1 MTGLEASGDVR
12 PHPEEPRLR
21 GVSKG
26 EATGRAFILRDAR
39 SALLRMRNRG
49 HALLPPSSGTIP
61 RFPWRHPLG
70 FLFVLTVG
78 LLAGTISGIVG
89 TGSSIMLMPVLVYE
103 YGPKQ
108 AVPIMA
114 IAAVMANL
122 SRILAW
128 WREVD
133 WRACAAYSIT
143 GIPAA
148 ALGARTLL
156 ALPSHLVDLAIGMFL
171 IAMVPL
177 RHVLARHALKANLW
191 HLAIGGAAI
200 GYLTGIVVSTG
211 PLSVPLF
218 LFYGL
223 TKGAFLA
230 TEAASSLGLY
240 VSKSVTFERF
250 GALTPDV
257 AIKGLI
263 AGASL
268 MSGAFI
274 AKRFV
279 LHLKPEAFRIVMD
292 AIMAAAGI
300 SMLWNAL
307 QSP

>member
-1 MTGLEASGDVR
+1 
-12 PHPEEPRLR
+12 
-21 GVSKG
+21 
-26 EATGRAFILRDAR
+26 
-39 SALLRMRNRG
+39 
-49 HALLPPSSGTIP
+49 
-61 RFPWRHPLG
+61 LG
-70 FLFVLTVG
+70 FLFVLIVG
-78 LLAGTISGIVG
+78 LVAGTISGIVG
-89 TGSSIMLMPVLVYE
+89 TGSSIMLMPVLVYQ

-133 WRACAAYSIT
+133 WRACAAYSVT

-156 ALPSHLVDLAIGMFL
+156 ALPSHIVDLAIGLFL

-191 HLAIGGAAI
+191 HLAIGGALI

-240 VSKSVTFERF
+240 LAKSVTFERF
-250 GALTPDV
+250 GALTPDL
-257 AIKGLI
+257 ALKGLI
-263 AGASL
+263 AGSSL

-279 LHLKPEAFRIVMD
+279 LHLKPDAFRLVMD
-292 AIMAAAGI
+292 AIMAAAGL
-300 SMLWNAL
+300 SMLWNAVV
-307 QSP
+307 SP

>member
-1 MTGLEASGDVR
+1 VEDLDCVGACAPRNDDVSYWF
-12 PHPEEPRLR
+12 LIR
-21 GVSKG
+21 G
-26 EATGRAFILRDAR
+26 ELI
-39 SALLRMRNRG
+39 
-49 HALLPPSSGTIP
+49 
-61 RFPWRHPLG
+61 PLG
-70 FLFVLTVG
+70 ALFVLVVG

-114 IAAVMANL
+114 VAAVLANL

-133 WRACAAYSIT
+133 WRACAAYSVT
-143 GIPAA
+143 GVPAA

-156 ALPSHLVDLAIGMFL
+156 ALPSHAVDITIGLFL
-171 IAMVPL
+171 IAMVPV
-177 RHVLARHALKANLW
+177 RHWLARHQLKANLW
-191 HLAIGGAAI
+191 HLAVGGAII
-200 GYLTGIVVSTG
+200 GFLTGIVVSTG

-240 VSKSVTFERF
+240 FSKSVTFERL

-257 AIKGLI
+257 ALKGLV

-268 MSGAFI
+268 MFGAFI

-279 LHLKPEAFRIVMD
+279 MHLKPDMFRLVMD
-292 AIMAAAGI
+292 AIMIAAGL
-300 SMLWNAL
+300 SMLWNAT
-307 QSP
+307 QPP

>member
-1 MTGLEASGDVR
+1 MA
-12 PHPEEPRLR
+12 
-21 GVSKG
+21 
-26 EATGRAFILRDAR
+26 
-39 SALLRMRNRG
+39 
-49 HALLPPSSGTIP
+49 
-61 RFPWRHPLG
+61 
-70 FLFVLTVG
+70 FLFVLIVG
-78 LLAGTISGIVG
+78 LIAGTISGIVG
-89 TGSSIMLMPVLVYE
+89 TGSSIMLMPVLVSA

-114 IAAVMANL
+114 VAAVMANL

-156 ALPSHLVDLAIGMFL
+156 ALPSRLVDIAIGIFL

-177 RHVLARHALKANLW
+177 RHVLARHELRANRW
-191 HLAIGGAAI
+191 HLAIGGAVI

-223 TKGAFLA
+223 AKGAFLA

-240 VSKSVTFERF
+240 LSKSVTFERF

-257 AIKGLI
+257 AIQGLI
-263 AGASL
+263 AGSSL
-268 MSGAFI
+268 MFGAFI

-279 LHLKPEAFRIVMD
+279 LHLKPDAFRLLMD
-292 AIMAAAGI
+292 AIMGAAGL
-300 SMLWNAL
+300 SMLWNGIVA
-307 QSP
+307 P

>member
-1 MTGLEASGDVR
+1 VG
-12 PHPEEPRLR
+12 
-21 GVSKG
+21 
-26 EATGRAFILRDAR
+26 FI
-39 SALLRMRNRG
+39 
-49 HALLPPSSGTIP
+49 
-61 RFPWRHPLG
+61 
-70 FLFVLTVG
+70 FVLIVG
-78 LLAGTISGIVG
+78 LIAGTISGIVG
-89 TGSSIMLMPVLVYE
+89 TGSSIMLMPVLVYQ

-133 WRACAAYSIT
+133 WRACAAYSVT

-156 ALPSHLVDLAIGMFL
+156 ALPSHAVDVAIGVFL
-171 IAMVPL
+171 IAMVPV
-177 RHVLARHALKANLW
+177 RHWLARHELKAKLW
-191 HLAIGGAAI
+191 HLAIGGAVI

-223 TKGAFLA
+223 SRGAFLA

-250 GALTPDV
+250 GALTSDV
-257 AIKGLI
+257 ALKGLI

-268 MSGAFI
+268 MAGAFV

-279 LHLKPEAFRIVMD
+279 LHMKPEAFRLVMD
-292 AIMAAAGI
+292 GIMIVAGASLLWSAAV
-300 SMLWNAL
+300 N
-307 QSP
+307 

>member
-1 MTGLEASGDVR
+1 M
-12 PHPEEPRLR
+12 
-21 GVSKG
+21 GV
-26 EATGRAFILRDAR
+26 
-39 SALLRMRNRG
+39 
-49 HALLPPSSGTIP
+49 
-61 RFPWRHPLG
+61 
-70 FLFVLTVG
+70 LFVLIVG
-78 LLAGTISGIVG
+78 LVAGTISGIVG

-133 WRACAAYSIT
+133 WRACAVYSVT
-143 GIPAA
+143 GVPAA

-156 ALPSHLVDLAIGMFL
+156 ALPPHAVDLSIGLFL
-171 IAMVPL
+171 IAMVPV
-177 RHVLARHALKANLW
+177 RHWLARHQLKARLW
-191 HLAIGGAAI
+191 HLAVGGAVI

-223 TKGAFLA
+223 TRGGFLA

-240 VSKSVTFERF
+240 LSKSVTFQRF

-257 AIKGLI
+257 ALKGFV

-268 MSGAFI
+268 MSGAFV

-279 LHLKPEAFRIVMD
+279 LKLEPDLFRLVMD
-292 AIMAAAGI
+292 GIMIAAGL
-300 SMLWNAL
+300 SMLWNAT

>member
-1 MTGLEASGDVR
+1 LN
-12 PHPEEPRLR
+12 L
-21 GVSKG
+21 
-26 EATGRAFILRDAR
+26 
-39 SALLRMRNRG
+39 
-49 HALLPPSSGTIP
+49 
-61 RFPWRHPLG
+61 
-70 FLFVLTVG
+70 LFVLAVG
-78 LLAGTISGIVG
+78 LAAGTISGIVG
-89 TGSSIMLMPVLVYE
+89 TGSSIMLMPVLVYQ

-114 IAAVMANL
+114 VAAVMANL

-133 WRACAAYSIT
+133 WRACAAYSLP

-156 ALPSHLVDLAIGMFL
+156 VLPSRAVDLSIGLFL
-171 IAMVPL
+171 IAMVPA
-177 RHVLARHALKANLW
+177 RHWLARHDLKFSLW
-191 HLAIGGAAI
+191 HLAIGGAMI

-223 TKGAFLA
+223 TRGAFLA

-240 VSKSVTFERF
+240 VSKSVTFQHF
-250 GALTPDV
+250 GALTADV
-257 AIKGLI
+257 ALKGLI
-263 AGASL
+263 AGSSL
-268 MSGAFI
+268 MFGAFI

-279 LHLKPEAFRIVMD
+279 LRLEPEVFRLVMD
-292 AIMAAAGI
+292 GIMLVAGL
-300 SMLWNAL
+300 SMLWNAT

>member
-1 MTGLEASGDVR
+1 L
-12 PHPEEPRLR
+12 
-21 GVSKG
+21 
-26 EATGRAFILRDAR
+26 
-39 SALLRMRNRG
+39 N
-49 HALLPPSSGTIP
+49 
-61 RFPWRHPLG
+61 
-70 FLFVLTVG
+70 FLFVLAVG
-78 LLAGTISGIVG
+78 LVAGTISGIVG
-89 TGSSIMLMPVLVYE
+89 TGSSIMLMPVLVYA

-114 IAAVMANL
+114 VAAVLANL

-156 ALPSHLVDLAIGMFL
+156 ALPSRAVDISIGLFL
-171 IAMVPL
+171 IAMVPA
-177 RHVLARHALKANLW
+177 RHWLARHQLKFSLW
-191 HLAIGGAAI
+191 HLALGGAVI

-223 TKGAFLA
+223 TRGAFLA

-240 VSKSVTFERF
+240 FSKSVTFQRL
-250 GALTPDV
+250 GALPLDV
-257 AIKGLI
+257 ALKGLI
-263 AGASL
+263 AGSSL
-268 MSGAFI
+268 MFGAFI

-279 LHLKPEAFRIVMD
+279 LRLEPEVFRRVMD
-292 AIMAAAGI
+292 GIMLIAGL
-300 SMLWNAL
+300 SMLWNAAF
-307 QSP
+307 S

>member
-1 MTGLEASGDVR
+1 M
-12 PHPEEPRLR
+12 
-21 GVSKG
+21 
-26 EATGRAFILRDAR
+26 
-39 SALLRMRNRG
+39 
-49 HALLPPSSGTIP
+49 
-61 RFPWRHPLG
+61 
-70 FLFVLTVG
+70 LTVG
-78 LLAGTISGIVG
+78 LVAGTISGIVG

-114 IAAVMANL
+114 VAAVMANF

-128 WREVD
+128 WREVNL
-133 WRACAAYSIT
+133 RACAAYSAT

-156 ALPSHLVDLAIGMFL
+156 ALPSHAVDIAIGAFL

-177 RHVLARHALKANLW
+177 RHWLARHQLKLSLW
-191 HLAIGGAAI
+191 HLAIGGAVV

-223 TKGAFLA
+223 TRGAFLA

-240 VSKSVTFERF
+240 FSKSVTFERF
-250 GALTPDV
+250 GALTPDI
-257 AIKGLI
+257 ALKGLV

-279 LHLKPEAFRIVMD
+279 LHLKPELFRLVMD
-292 AIMAAAGI
+292 AIMVAAGL
-300 SMLWNAL
+300 SMLWNAT